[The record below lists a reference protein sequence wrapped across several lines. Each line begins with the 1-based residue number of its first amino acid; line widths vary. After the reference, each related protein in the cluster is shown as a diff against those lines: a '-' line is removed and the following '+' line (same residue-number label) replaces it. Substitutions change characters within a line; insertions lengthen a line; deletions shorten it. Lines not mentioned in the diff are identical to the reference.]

1 MPKMFLKRTNLN
13 WEKYAVQDW
22 CFEQAAVMFLRQQ
35 NYYVLS
41 YLYFTLEDKKNHD
54 FSMC

>member
-13 WEKYAVQDW
+13 WEKYAVQDG

-54 FSMC
+54 FNMC